1 MSRATNSATAFTGSG
16 SGATGSGLA
25 APSFASSSD
34 VIPTVGMT
42 PDGCLYVAGHGQQPT
57 PAQRGA
63 VPGWDRTNSN
73 ASRRYF
79 GGPERSSAVFGR
91 VATRGFTGPVG
102 SAPNFAR
109 SHGVNPNRFAILSNL
124 SEQIPAATSNWL

>member
-1 MSRATNSATAFTGSG
+1 MSRATNSATAS
-16 SGATGSGLA
+16 TGSGLVA
-25 APSFASSSD
+25 SSFASSFASSSD

-63 VPGWDRTNSN
+63 VPAGDRTNSN

-79 GGPERSSAVFGR
+79 GGPDRSSAVFGR
-91 VATRGFTGPVG
+91 VATRGFTGPVD

-109 SHGVNPNRFAILSNL
+109 SHGVSPNRFAILSNL